1 MRPSQP
7 GTGVPYTGHPT
18 NPHPVQYSQQ
28 AHPQQTQYFPG
39 RGPSAGQIP
48 TKAGQGVNYFPSLSG
63 SETDV
68 STSTENLTQEE
79 RYVLRNM
86 ERQEPQG
93 EENGEGSLH
102 SHHPLLYYGVPG

>member
-1 MRPSQP
+1 MHCYASLIGFLQ
-7 GTGVPYTGHPT
+7 
-18 NPHPVQYSQQ
+18 VQYSQQ

-48 TKAGQGVNYFPSLSG
+48 TKAGQGVKYFPSLSG

-93 EENGEGSLH
+93 EEN
-102 SHHPLLYYGVPG
+102 HHQGPHYGQLFVNFWVFF